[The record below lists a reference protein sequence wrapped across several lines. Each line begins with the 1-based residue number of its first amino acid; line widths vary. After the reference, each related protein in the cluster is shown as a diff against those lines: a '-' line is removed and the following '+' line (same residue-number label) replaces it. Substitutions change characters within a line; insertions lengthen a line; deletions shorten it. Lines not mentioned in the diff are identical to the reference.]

1 MNQYEQ
7 GGTFQAP
14 LEPGF
19 AEPPRTSGLAISSL
33 VCSLIFCCPLT
44 TIIGPILGL
53 IAFVSIGSKPNL
65 RGKGLAL
72 TGIIL
77 GVLMTTLQAWAGFQL
92 FDKFVKPALEG
103 PQTVLVA
110 GFANDMSAFRD
121 GLADG
126 AVGVTD
132 EEIQEF
138 IDQLR
143 SRYGEFSS
151 TEFHPSQSAPTAFGQ
166 PIILYTYLLHFSDST
181 VTADVEIVIADPQ
194 TGQFVMKLGVMTI
207 RDSENGDLSFPPLVS
222 DQNPDDSSDANVPD
236 ETDGG

>member
-14 LEPGF
+14 QEPGF
-19 AEPPRTSGLAISSL
+19 SEPPRTSGLAISSL

-65 RGKGLAL
+65 RGKGLAVA
-72 TGIIL
+72 GIIL
-77 GVLMTTLQAWAGFQL
+77 GVLMTTLQVGAGFL
-92 FDKFVKPALEG
+92 FYSNIIQPVAEG

-121 GLADG
+121 GMADG
-126 AVGVTD
+126 GAGVTD
-132 EEIQEF
+132 KEIQEF

-151 TEFHPSQSAPTAFGQ
+151 AEMDPTQPAPPAFGQ
-166 PIILYTYLLHFSDST
+166 PIFVSTYLLHFSDST
-181 VTADVEIVIADPQ
+181 VSAEVEIVIADQQ

-207 RDSENGDLSFPPLVS
+207 RDSENGDLSFPPL
-222 DQNPDDSSDANVPD
+222 DDGDNPTDSPDADVPD

>member
-1 MNQYEQ
+1 MPEN
-7 GGTFQAP
+7 FQMLNA
-14 LEPGF
+14 
-19 AEPPRTSGLAISSL
+19 
-33 VCSLIFCCPLT
+33 
-44 TIIGPILGL
+44 
-53 IAFVSIGSKPNL
+53 AF
-65 RGKGLAL
+65 
-72 TGIIL
+72 
-77 GVLMTTLQAWAGFQL
+77 QQ
-92 FDKFVKPALEG
+92 
-103 PQTVLVA
+103 LVA
-110 GFANDMSAFRD
+110 AFACCLNTEQQWISCLVKARIGTGGFANDMSAFRD

-126 AVGVTD
+126 AAGVTD

-194 TGQFVMKLGVMTI
+194 TDQFVMKLGVMTI